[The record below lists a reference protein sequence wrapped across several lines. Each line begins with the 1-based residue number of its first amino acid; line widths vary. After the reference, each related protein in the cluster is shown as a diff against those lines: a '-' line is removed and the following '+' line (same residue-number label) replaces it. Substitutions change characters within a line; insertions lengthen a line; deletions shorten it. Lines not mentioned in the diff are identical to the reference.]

1 MPDWSAVLSGRS
13 VDEIASRLASLPPS
27 VQEAAAAAFDGD
39 GTSAGAALPS
49 PVAAHSSAPWEQ
61 AAGTISDLLHEVELA
76 SLYLDTFEEYDY
88 SRVGQLTQLGREG
101 CAAALQEL
109 GITRD
114 HRDRITNLA
123 FSKRPLGTCGS
134 CFSDHFLSAIRPA
147 FASTMGCENM
157 GILLYALCRFLKP
170 QGVLEV
176 GAGVTSL
183 WLLQALRDNH
193 EELGRCAAAQ
203 KEDWKGYRVGSLPG
217 AEWMVEEELE
227 PRAAT
232 VPILHCVD
240 RISHGHTTAHKVA
253 TAADELGLSAH
264 LKFHEVDGY
273 ELASTFAKSESSDTA
288 IDFIWLDFG
297 VGVGGRLDEFLNAW
311 WPRLKP
317 GGWLLIHST
326 LTNAVTRQWLEK
338 MRARRSCPTADG
350 ETEGVSAPPGNALGS
365 EFSEMSFLEPH
376 KRYQNACSL
385 FQKRSDGYAEPYLT
399 TYP

>member
-1 MPDWSAVLSGRS
+1 M
-13 VDEIASRLASLPPS
+13 
-27 VQEAAAAAFDGD
+27 
-39 GTSAGAALPS
+39 
-49 PVAAHSSAPWEQ
+49 
-61 AAGTISDLLHEVELA
+61 
-76 SLYLDTFEEYDY
+76 
-88 SRVGQLTQLGREG
+88 
-101 CAAALQEL
+101 
-109 GITRD
+109 
-114 HRDRITNLA
+114 
-123 FSKRPLGTCGS
+123 
-134 CFSDHFLSAIRPA
+134 
-147 FASTMGCENM
+147 
-157 GILLYALCRFLKP
+157 
-170 QGVLEV
+170 
-176 GAGVTSL
+176 
-183 WLLQALRDNH
+183 
-193 EELGRCAAAQ
+193 
-203 KEDWKGYRVGSLPG
+203 
-217 AEWMVEEELE
+217 
-227 PRAAT
+227 
-232 VPILHCVD
+232 
-240 RISHGHTTAHKVA
+240 
-253 TAADELGLSAH
+253 
-264 LKFHEVDGY
+264 DGY

>member
-1 MPDWSAVLSGRS
+1 MVAPGLGTGRRAIARVLDFIHGHTDTHTHTATARPTRTNKEANHVDVALVCRTGLRCSGRS

-101 CAAALQEL
+101 CDAALQEL

-193 EELGRCAAAQ
+193 EELGCRAAAQ

-273 ELASTFAKSESSDTA
+273 EPRRPLPNRRAATLLSTSSGSTLELASAGD
-288 IDFIWLDFG
+288 
-297 VGVGGRLDEFLNAW
+297 
-311 WPRLKP
+311 
-317 GGWLLIHST
+317 ST
-326 LTNAVTRQWLEK
+326 N
-338 MRARRSCPTADG
+338 
-350 ETEGVSAPPGNALGS
+350 
-365 EFSEMSFLEPH
+365 F
-376 KRYQNACSL
+376 
-385 FQKRSDGYAEPYLT
+385 
-399 TYP
+399 